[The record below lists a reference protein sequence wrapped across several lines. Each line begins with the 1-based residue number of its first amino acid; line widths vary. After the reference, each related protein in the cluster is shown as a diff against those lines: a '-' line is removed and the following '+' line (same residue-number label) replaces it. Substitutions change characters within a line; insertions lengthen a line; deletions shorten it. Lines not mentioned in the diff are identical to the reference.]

1 MCFNSPRPAGNPLD
15 TPVCCSLMLRE
26 QGGLPGLV
34 LDAWLEGWE
43 RLEVA
48 WICLG
53 PSAATAARQQSFT
66 VTHTLLKA
74 TFPPKLLYPSEAA
87 KAPRPVREISLEVKH
102 RIRLPVR
109 NEMPFEIQPR
119 ALLSSS

>member
-1 MCFNSPRPAGNPLD
+1 MCR
-15 TPVCCSLMLRE
+15 SLMLQE

-74 TFPPKLLYPSEAA
+74 PFPPKLLYPSEAA
-87 KAPRPVREISLEVKH
+87 KAPRPVNFSLEVKH

-119 ALLSSS
+119 AFLSSS